1 MKPMP
6 EIIKNERSINCLSL
20 NSKKEKQCMS
30 MLMTIHGEIR
40 WLVAL
45 AAIVVIVKFLIG
57 WLGKREYTPLDR
69 KLLLVFTTLLDIN
82 VVLGLILLFFG
93 GGFSGQRLEHA
104 TTMILATIAGHMTA
118 IWKKSPDSAVKFRNQ
133 LLMVVLA
140 LVLVFFGVIRIRG
153 GFMF

>member
-1 MKPMP
+1 
-6 EIIKNERSINCLSL
+6 
-20 NSKKEKQCMS
+20 MS

-57 WLGKREYTPLDR
+57 WLGKREYTALDR

-82 VVLGLILLFFG
+82 VLLGLILLFFG
-93 GGFSGQRLEHA
+93 GGFSGPRLEHA

-118 IWKKSPDSAVKFRNQ
+118 IWKKSPDSSLRFRNQ

-140 LVLVFFGVIRIRG
+140 LVLVILGVIRIRG